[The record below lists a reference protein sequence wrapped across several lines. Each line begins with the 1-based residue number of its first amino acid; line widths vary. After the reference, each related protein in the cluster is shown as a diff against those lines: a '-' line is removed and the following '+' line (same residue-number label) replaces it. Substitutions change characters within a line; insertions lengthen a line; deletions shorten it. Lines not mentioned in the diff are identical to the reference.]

1 MVHEWTRIYV
11 DTDTEKLGKL
21 VILRF
26 VDEDDTTHEF
36 RLTPDN
42 VIWVREALKHAK
54 KLAKMSDI

>member
-1 MVHEWTRIYV
+1 MAHEWKRIYV

-42 VIWVREALKHAK
+42 VIWIREALKHAE